1 MFRLATSLAV
11 LLAAMG
17 TPVLAADWGESWSG
31 ESFRPGFEPKDWSG
45 MGDTDDGITIETGV
59 RYWYSWGS
67 QSFEATGQD
76 FENQDN
82 AHTGELH
89 LRIDDHVSRTYAKA
103 IMGYSAAITGTYSDD
118 YSIDSTIDDGHIGY
132 AGADIGWNTFG
143 DGDGSGAGVFAGYQY
158 WNDSPRTSRA
168 NFTTASSVADVSYDS
183 DTGEVFLPF
192 DSADN
197 ELDIHMLRVGFSGKA
212 KFGDMFDISGEFAAV
227 PYANVSGII
236 GGSGFDPQTATPLG
250 NYSFVKSS
258 ETQMDGWGYG
268 AMGEVMLG
276 VTPIENL
283 TFRVGGRAWYLQ
295 GTADNTYTALT
306 LTDPSDGDPANPP
319 NYDTPPTVT
328 NQGYIETANPF
339 SLLRYGLLAEMTYA
353 F

>member
-1 MFRLATSLAV
+1 
-11 LLAAMG
+11 
-17 TPVLAADWGESWSG
+17 
-31 ESFRPGFEPKDWSG
+31 
-45 MGDTDDGITIETGV
+45 V

-67 QSFEATGQD
+67 QSFEATGQQ
-76 FENQDN
+76 FENSDN

-89 LRIDDHVSRTYAKA
+89 LRIDDQVSRTYAKA

-118 YSIDSTIDDGHIGY
+118 YSTDSTINDGHIGY
-132 AGADIGWNTFG
+132 AGADFGWNTFG
-143 DGDGSGAGVFAGYQY
+143 DGDGTGAGVFAGYQY

-168 NFTTASSVADVSYDS
+168 NFTTANSVADVSYDS

-236 GGSGFDPQTATPLG
+236 GGSGFDPDFLTPLG

-268 AMGEVMLG
+268 AMGELMLG

-295 GTADNTYTALT
+295 GTADNTFTAMT
-306 LTDPSDGDPANPP
+306 LTDPSDSDAGADP